1 MIQILIADPDPTA
14 RKALALLLQRRLGVT
29 GILEAGDIESL
40 IQVLAYTPPDILLLD
55 CKLDGSPAP
64 ETCQLLQ
71 KAFTDLVVVLLSVDA
86 DDAEAAKT
94 VGAYFVH
101 KGASP
106 EELINTLKPLLEAK
120 PEEEP

>member
-40 IQVLAYTPPDILLLD
+40 IQILAYTPPDILLLD

-71 KAFTDLVVVLLSVDA
+71 KAFTELIVVLLSVDA
-86 DDAEAAKT
+86 DDAEAART

-106 EELINTLKPLLEAK
+106 EELINTLKPLVESQK
-120 PEEEP
+120 E